1 MDQCKII
8 KEMGI
13 LNWIKSW
20 FWPECKHNN
29 DCMNNCQCVDR
40 VCKEIPVS
48 NTTMYM
54 EHGKIRHC
62 SADDICSVNHS
73 YPNTYTEEQ
82 KEFYRQQFNTYDK
95 KLYVS
100 DIMTKEDAYEL
111 SIYTNRTKPTHRA
124 YLGTGIHKDC
134 TKSAPPSQKT
144 HKDFTSRNYISDD
157 SNYIMGN
164 LLLNPFSPLSV
175 WDSGSDDNNNSSS
188 DSGSWDS
195 GSSYDSG
202 GFDSCGGDCGGG
214 D

>member
-1 MDQCKII
+1 
-8 KEMGI
+8 MGI

-40 VCKEIPVS
+40 VCKEIPIS

-54 EHGKIRHC
+54 EHGKIKHC
-62 SADDICSVNHS
+62 SADDVCSVKHS

-82 KEFYRQQFNTYDK
+82 REFYKQQFDSYNK

-100 DIMTKEDAYEL
+100 DVMSKEDAYEL
-111 SIYTNRTKPTHRA
+111 SIYVNMTKPIHRT
-124 YLGTGIHKDC
+124 YLGTSIHKDY
-134 TKSAPPSQKT
+134 TKSAPSSQKVSE
-144 HKDFTSRNYISDD
+144 DSTSKSSSSND

-175 WDSGSDDNNNSSS
+175 WDSGADNNHSSDNSSGS
-188 DSGSWDS
+188 SWDS
-195 GSSYDSG
+195 GVSYDSNSC
-202 GFDSCGGDCGGG
+202 DSGGGDCGGG